1 MADTFEKKEKAKK
14 KAKKKQEKAERR
26 EERKLNNN
34 KGKGFD
40 SMISY
45 VDEFGN
51 LHDSPPDERNRT
63 TVDAQSIQ
71 LGAAPIIPED
81 KTRTGVVS
89 FFSDKGYGFIIDEKN
104 GENIFVH
111 MNNLTQ
117 PVKERDRVKFER
129 ERSPKGYIAVNVKK
143 V

>member
-51 LHDSPPDERNRT
+51 LHDTPPDERNRT
-63 TVDAQSIQ
+63 TVDAHTIQ
-71 LGAAPIIPED
+71 LGAAPIVPED

-129 ERSPKGYIAVNVKK
+129 EKSPKGYIAVNVRK